1 MWIYVLKLS
10 QDVTG
15 STGSTVVTLQ
25 VYDRIIYSSFLESG
39 TLVALLQSWF
49 ALNV

>member
-25 VYDRIIYSSFLESG
+25 VYDRIIYSSFSRKWDIG
-39 TLVALLQSWF
+39 LL
-49 ALNV
+49 